1 MRIVLVKKSLFNLYT
16 GLLKEKVDRFNY
28 FLMYLRGLVLLVYQP
43 REVLK
48 KRDFVIRQRDEVENN
63 HLYLSELNLHPFS
76 AIIRQFYRVRT

>member
-1 MRIVLVKKSLFNLYT
+1 MKKSLFNLYT
-16 GLLKEKVDRFNY
+16 GLLKEKVHRFNY

-63 HLYLSELNLHPFS
+63 HLYLSELNLHPS
-76 AIIRQFYRVRT
+76 LAIIRQFYRAHT